1 MIYIKKN
8 KDMLLNSYPIEE
20 CMWIRLNLINKAK
33 YKNYCNGENC
43 IHTMKCKNIYLSAL
57 YHNQENKEIIV
68 KMIVKMIE
76 DKNLALLN
84 IKNNDIII
92 ALFAQ
97 DIFKNNE
104 IRYEQ

>member
-8 KDMLLNSYPIEE
+8 KDMLLNNKPIEE
-20 CMWIRLNLINKAK
+20 CMWIRLNLINKAE
-33 YKNYCNGENC
+33 YKNYCNRENC
-43 IHTMKCKNIYLSAL
+43 IHTAKCKNRYLSTSFR
-57 YHNQENKEIIV
+57 NQDYKEI
-68 KMIVKMIE
+68 IVKMIE